1 MAQDKIPPAG
11 LHPQLVKKL
20 LDNLESN
27 DAFRQQF
34 QQSPEQALRS
44 LGYTDPWACMQLKSG
59 TLASPLHAR
68 ARITTE
74 FSPIGSRSQIWR
86 AVAGGAIFT
95 ERLDEARLALPMPMP
110 H

>member
-1 MAQDKIPPAG
+1 VAQDKIPPAG

-59 TLASPLHAR
+59 TLASP
-68 ARITTE
+68 E
-74 FSPIGSRSQIWR
+74 QIKAQR
-86 AVAGGAIFT
+86 NKLEDVMSGIQGM
-95 ERLDEARLALPMPMP
+95 ECPLACQSTDNY
-110 H
+110 